1 MVSGRSEQS
10 RSTQA
15 HINNFYTLYDLPRQD
30 PCDKG
35 VVTRPRY
42 GSYRLA
48 EVACFK

>member
-1 MVSGRSEQS
+1 MASGISEEF

-15 HINNFYTLYDLPRQD
+15 HINNFYMLSDSPRQD
-30 PCDKG
+30 PCDNG
-35 VVTRPRY
+35 VVTRPRH